1 MNHKDKTLL
10 GSAIGAIL
18 CVAATSA
25 SAVTLSASN
34 VCGTPPCGASF
45 LSGQWNQS
53 PSAVV
58 EEQYFMVD
66 VGASDLLTYTGEHLA
81 MSAFAQ
87 SQPFNSSNSWV
98 QPPAPNGG
106 IGVALGTISN
116 SSWPTCQADSGDQ
129 YVEFAIERFGY
140 NGTTGTRILDCA
152 RVSKSTLY
160 QVYTLRVEVYV
171 TCSFGTCSASAS
183 LSNPV
188 TSQVYASLTRGG
200 IALQNPTGER
210 DIWYGFLN
218 VSSSTL
224 DVEYTVVSESY
235 SSAP

>member
-87 SQPFNSSNSWV
+87 SQP
-98 QPPAPNGG
+98 
-106 IGVALGTISN
+106 
-116 SSWPTCQADSGDQ
+116 
-129 YVEFAIERFGY
+129 
-140 NGTTGTRILDCA
+140 
-152 RVSKSTLY
+152 
-160 QVYTLRVEVYV
+160 
-171 TCSFGTCSASAS
+171 
-183 LSNPV
+183 
-188 TSQVYASLTRGG
+188 SLTRGG